1 MEQTL
6 KRAEQDLMQKQSET
20 PRPVVGM
27 VATAYGVQHSLQL
40 EQKLE
45 VLQRQVHGGARGM
58 PSAWRRASEVE
69 RKLNAARETG
79 AAARVQVAMLRG
91 ESKRK
96 GQRIAQLQALID
108 DLEKDNRALR
118 ARLSAEGQGSIEK
131 PLPGFAATAVDTCLN
146 AAVRAS
152 ERLLAAGLGD
162 IRRPGVGMMP
172 RRRDLNGGVFF
183 AGNDAGGE
191 VEDEE
196 GARGAAS
203 HAPPL
208 VGKPPVAVWSAELWV
223 RSLQLEELVVP
234 ALLRHV
240 HSATSLVPAELPFLC
255 GLGAHT
261 NAHSVVLA
269 LLREGTLLE
278 RLADRLAA
286 GAVKMH
292 NERSR
297 LFSPSPFPAS
307 SSTLTSVAMALRS
320 VHPLRLHRLAHTL
333 SDLAPAPA
341 THDLATLEAL
351 FTPAPT
357 DEQVA
362 LHAIREEHTAGADA
376 KLRFTADDLAEPT
389 FALAEYWFVADPIN
403 GLKSAG
409 LVEWPPFHSRRA
421 AVPVPSEPYH
431 PTTLSA
437 ATARTIPRKG
447 KTWAQLSPAVQEV
460 NARLAELGHAPLS
473 SAERI
478 AARLFTGPMGVKY
491 DALLK
496 HATHP
501 SADNM
506 RRCDE
511 LCAGNGYRVTL
522 ALLHSTLSRLAL
534 LGPTGTPL
542 YRTLTCT
549 EAAAVWRAAASNDT
563 CSAGALGCVVE
574 RSAALAVA
582 DVAALAIDA
591 LVHRAGEKTADA
603 PWRRDGEVPADPLR
617 SLLGKLEPL
626 LVACGDGGEANAA
639 GGRSGGGGSSCSGG
653 SGGGGGAS
661 AASTSAATSAVTS
674 AVGSAIL
681 RIETPSNQPIAASL
695 IFLSQRPLPECN
707 EVTLL
712 PLTPLRLTAVR
723 AEASVL
729 VLVATAGVAYRPTR
743 RPTDG
748 HSMPLP
754 RVGGSGTSALAAFGS
769 WPGGSDTASAPTMDQ
784 AVTRALD
791 ATRAAAPRS
800 LLPPKIEPPPPPVVA
815 PAEPEPPGELLEEAS
830 AVLGT
835 AWCATRTE
843 NAGCCVFW
851 FHLPSPSGT
860 VVMRWRPVGSSRW
873 MRHAASIQV
882 LPGGWWRTGE
892 WDHAGDSTY
901 EQGCWVGDQ
910 CVMMGIRGPP
920 EYQLLPPLPPG
931 TAPPSPHGTGR
942 VDSGGRPAPN
952 ESASPSIPVRSGSGA
967 AFSGALLGLGRAES
981 TGSGAREGASAA
993 MAGSSGGAGACGG
1006 VEPSNFAGDVP
1017 VVWHDPPPSL
1027 ATASSPSRTPARAG
1041 ADQSDDAGARA
1052 IISERLEVSLG
1063 PQAWGGQPQLLAGES
1078 GYQTAV
1084 EQQQQQQQRR
1094 RTEVELSQRMDRS
1107 ASMRFTGMMWHGLRY
1122 TRIWSLQAPGRGSA
1136 GGGFDLPIDA
1146 IMHLAETA
1154 TSIHIRIAG
1163 DESESVTLKPGVVWP
1178 LQQLRRGLPFDKT
1191 LHGVDVTPAIAR
1203 VTWHG
1208 PPACVERLW
1217 NKGVDRHRESE
1228 TLRQGRLY
1236 LGCGNP
1242 NGLHLVAG
1250 QHCDFSSGGQ
1260 QTGGSAV
1267 EVWLGEPPEPLLDEG
1282 PTGY

>member
-162 IRRPGVGMMP
+162 IRRP
-172 RRRDLNGGVFF
+172 
-183 AGNDAGGE
+183 
-191 VEDEE
+191 
-196 GARGAAS
+196 
-203 HAPPL
+203 
-208 VGKPPVAVWSAELWV
+208 
-223 RSLQLEELVVP
+223 
-234 ALLRHV
+234 
-240 HSATSLVPAELPFLC
+240 
-255 GLGAHT
+255 
-261 NAHSVVLA
+261 
-269 LLREGTLLE
+269 
-278 RLADRLAA
+278 
-286 GAVKMH
+286 
-292 NERSR
+292 
-297 LFSPSPFPAS
+297 
-307 SSTLTSVAMALRS
+307 
-320 VHPLRLHRLAHTL
+320 
-333 SDLAPAPA
+333 
-341 THDLATLEAL
+341 
-351 FTPAPT
+351 

-376 KLRFTADDLAEPT
+376 KLRFTADDLAQPT

-437 ATARTIPRKG
+437 ATARTILRKG

-478 AARLFTGPMGVKY
+478 TARLFTGPMGQKY

-522 ALLHSTLSRLAL
+522 ALLHNTLSRLAL

-603 PWRRDGEVPADPLR
+603 PWRRDGE
-617 SLLGKLEPL
+617 
-626 LVACGDGGEANAA
+626 
-639 GGRSGGGGSSCSGG
+639 
-653 SGGGGGAS
+653 
-661 AASTSAATSAVTS
+661 
-674 AVGSAIL
+674 
-681 RIETPSNQPIAASL
+681 
-695 IFLSQRPLPECN
+695 
-707 EVTLL
+707 
-712 PLTPLRLTAVR
+712 
-723 AEASVL
+723 
-729 VLVATAGVAYRPTR
+729 
-743 RPTDG
+743 
-748 HSMPLP
+748 
-754 RVGGSGTSALAAFGS
+754 
-769 WPGGSDTASAPTMDQ
+769 
-784 AVTRALD
+784 
-791 ATRAAAPRS
+791 
-800 LLPPKIEPPPPPVVA
+800 
-815 PAEPEPPGELLEEAS
+815 
-830 AVLGT
+830 
-835 AWCATRTE
+835 
-843 NAGCCVFW
+843 
-851 FHLPSPSGT
+851 
-860 VVMRWRPVGSSRW
+860 
-873 MRHAASIQV
+873 
-882 LPGGWWRTGE
+882 
-892 WDHAGDSTY
+892 
-901 EQGCWVGDQ
+901 
-910 CVMMGIRGPP
+910 
-920 EYQLLPPLPPG
+920 
-931 TAPPSPHGTGR
+931 
-942 VDSGGRPAPN
+942 
-952 ESASPSIPVRSGSGA
+952 
-967 AFSGALLGLGRAES
+967 
-981 TGSGAREGASAA
+981 
-993 MAGSSGGAGACGG
+993 
-1006 VEPSNFAGDVP
+1006 
-1017 VVWHDPPPSL
+1017 
-1027 ATASSPSRTPARAG
+1027 
-1041 ADQSDDAGARA
+1041 
-1052 IISERLEVSLG
+1052 
-1063 PQAWGGQPQLLAGES
+1063 
-1078 GYQTAV
+1078 
-1084 EQQQQQQQRR
+1084 
-1094 RTEVELSQRMDRS
+1094 
-1107 ASMRFTGMMWHGLRY
+1107 
-1122 TRIWSLQAPGRGSA
+1122 APGRGSA